1 MTEGLTNRVV
11 QVIEDLDLI
20 LAADIARR
28 CKVSRTS
35 VMRWR
40 LADLESA
47 VPVLPPPHRSRS
59 EGGSTGRGHSCDA
72 RTPSG
77 SRHHQTGRAS

>member
-11 QVIEDLDLI
+11 QVIEDLDLT

-40 LADLESA
+40 LADRESA
-47 VPVLPPPHRSRS
+47 VPVLPPPHVTI
-59 EGGSTGRGHSCDA
+59 GGREYWSWPLLRRQDPERFPTSPD
-72 RTPSG
+72 RTPS
-77 SRHHQTGRAS
+77 